1 MLIGRMVRLDE
12 NRRVDYQNI
21 LQEIE
26 NYKQGIVVFCNSRD
40 DKMENSQ
47 ETSSVDAKSEKGID
61 LEESSRFVQDIE
73 SKKLQ
78 SEQ

>member
-1 MLIGRMVRLDE
+1 MVRLDE